1 MRFVSCRTCPA
12 AYVIEGATPAEHA
25 VLCRVDSTERGQRS
39 AKAGPVAIVRERTSP
54 GALHGYCLGELQR
67 WAHGEAAELGP
78 SATEAQRTTAEAAR
92 RSGVELDYTR
102 CPSWR
107 AECGNRRV
115 AKLVDQP
122 GQRREY
128 RLPLAA

>member
-12 AYVIEGATPAEHA
+12 AFVIEGASPGERC

-54 GALHGYCLGELQR
+54 GALHGYCLGDLQQ
-67 WAHGEAAELGP
+67 WATGEAAELGP
-78 SATEAQRTTAEAAR
+78 VGTDEQRRTAAAAR
-92 RSGVELDYTR
+92 RTGVVLDYTH

-107 AECGNRRV
+107 AERDNRR
-115 AKLVDQP
+115 ATKLVDQP

-128 RLPLAA
+128 RLPVAA